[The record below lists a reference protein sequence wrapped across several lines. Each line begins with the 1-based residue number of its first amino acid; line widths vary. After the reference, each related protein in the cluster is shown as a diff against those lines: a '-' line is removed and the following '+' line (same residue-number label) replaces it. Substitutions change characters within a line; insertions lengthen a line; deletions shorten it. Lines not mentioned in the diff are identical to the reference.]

1 MCSRSSKWNKTIW
14 ISLLTGHQWVVQKL
28 SLYKCKSSSITPHE
42 FQICKVEEKVTEVK
56 GGYAL
61 FIYSKN
67 CIGYLSIKLTQLVD
81 SQFYVLFMI
90 TEVIHVYYF

>member
-1 MCSRSSKWNKTIW
+1 M
-14 ISLLTGHQWVVQKL
+14 
-28 SLYKCKSSSITPHE
+28 
-42 FQICKVEEKVTEVK
+42 EEKVTEVK

-67 CIGYLSIKLTQLVD
+67 CIGYPSIKLTQLVD

-90 TEVIHVYYF
+90 TEVIMFIIFKMENKKGKDKHSTTQK